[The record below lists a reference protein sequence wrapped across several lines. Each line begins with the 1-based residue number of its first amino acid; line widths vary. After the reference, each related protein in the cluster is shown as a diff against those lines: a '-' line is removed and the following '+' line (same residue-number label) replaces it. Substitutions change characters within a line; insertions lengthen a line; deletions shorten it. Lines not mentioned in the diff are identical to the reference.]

1 MRARQTLA
9 LTAALSL
16 LFTGGALAASATDPV
31 TLGASHVLDEADV
44 LSASDEAAAEA
55 RLQQLSDE
63 TTVDLWVVYVDEF
76 TNPAD
81 AEAWA
86 DQTATDNGLGANQ
99 YLLAVAVDSRQYFLS
114 VRPVR
119 AAHRGAARD
128 DPPGRRSS
136 PSSPRTTGRAPWTR
150 RPTA

>member
-1 MRARQTLA
+1 MRARRTLA

-44 LSASDEAAAEA
+44 LSASEEAAAEA

-81 AEAWA
+81 AA
-86 DQTATDNGLGANQ
+86 GLGRP
-99 YLLAVAVDSRQYFLS
+99 DGDRQRARREPVPARGRRRRAAS
-114 VRPVR
+114 TSSPPTRPV
-119 AAHRGAARD
+119 
-128 DPPGRRSS
+128 P
-136 PSSPRTTGRAPWTR
+136 
-150 RPTA
+150 